1 MGAASARA
9 IASSG
14 LVLVDRLAG
23 GAIIA
28 AMAAMVVVVSLQV
41 LLRYAFNTSLDWAE
55 DIARLLFVWSI
66 FLAIPLG
73 VKQGSH
79 IGIELLVMRL
89 PPPGRT
95 FLVRCMALGCAALM
109 AVVCYQCVLL
119 TAQQWDEFMPTLN
132 VTAALFMVP
141 VAFGAAHSALHFTAL
156 ALSGAPP
163 KVQVAAE

>member
-1 MGAASARA
+1 MSART
-9 IASSG
+9 ITSSALG
-14 LVLVDRLAG
+14 LVDRFAS

-79 IGIELLVMRL
+79 IGIELLTSHL
-89 PPPGRT
+89 PPPART
-95 FLVRCMALGCAALM
+95 FSVRVMALGCAALM
-109 AVVCYQCVLL
+109 AVVCYQSALL
-119 TAQQWDEFMPTLN
+119 TVQQWDEFMPTLN

-163 KVQVAAE
+163 KVQVLAE